1 MAIQDAYGAQ
11 WLTCHVALA
20 GIDIMNEPSL
30 RVSDTVATGLLKNN
44 PDFFSIKIPKKQ
56 IKKPSSN
63 LQIPPKLT
71 PKC

>member
-1 MAIQDAYGAQ
+1 M
-11 WLTCHVALA
+11 ALA
-20 GIDIMNEPSL
+20 GIDIMNDLL

-44 PDFFSIKIPKKQ
+44 PDLFNIKIPKKQ
-56 IKKPSSN
+56 IEKPSSD